1 MDIFR
6 LTFQLGVFF
15 AIYSFIWFFIDL
27 GIKIMTSGMV
37 KGILFTYLIKAIKYL
52 FLVNVIFL
60 LSIGENQNGLINQ
73 QSLVPVVFILFLY
86 FIGKFQ
92 KNQNTNA
99 LFSRMGVQSSKT
111 QFNVRYEIGLISLS
125 FLTFVLLVLEPNIAN
140 NAVAIWF
147 KESIID
153 IETTRII
160 GFIFKVIGF
169 FFLLNILTKTI
180 NSFQYII
187 GKLTSVKSNGDQ
199 DRFDDFEE
207 VE

>member
-180 NSFQYII
+180 NSFHYII
-187 GKLTSVKSNGDQ
+187 GKLTSVKSSGGQ

>member
-1 MDIFR
+1 MDIFK

-15 AIYSFIWFFIDL
+15 AIYSFIWFFIDT
-27 GIKIMTSGMV
+27 GIKFVTSGTV
-37 KGILFTYLIKAIKYL
+37 KSQFGNYVIKCFKYL

-60 LSIGENQNGLINQ
+60 FSIEGDDKTINIE
-73 QSLVPVVFILFLY
+73 SLVPVVFILMLY

-99 LFSRMGVQSSKT
+99 LFSRMGVQSQKK
-111 QFNVRYEIGLISLS
+111 QFNARYEIILIAMS
-125 FLTFVLLVLEPNIAN
+125 FLAFGFLIFDPGIAN
-140 NAVAIWF
+140 NPIALWF

-153 IETTRII
+153 IESTAII

-169 FFLLNILTKTI
+169 FFLLDILSKTI
-180 NSFQYII
+180 NAFQYII
-187 GKLTSVKSNGDQ
+187 VKLTSVSKGNGQ

>member
-1 MDIFR
+1 
-6 LTFQLGVFF
+6 
-15 AIYSFIWFFIDL
+15 
-27 GIKIMTSGMV
+27 MV

-140 NAVAIWF
+140 NAVARWF

-187 GKLTSVKSNGDQ
+187 GKLTSVKSSGGQ

>member
-125 FLTFVLLVLEPNIAN
+125 FLTFILLVLEPNIAN

-180 NSFQYII
+180 NSFQHII
-187 GKLTSVKSNGDQ
+187 GKLTSVKSSGGQ

>member
-125 FLTFVLLVLEPNIAN
+125 FLTFILLVLEPNIAN
-140 NAVAIWF
+140 NAVSIWF

-187 GKLTSVKSNGDQ
+187 GKLTSVKSSGGQ

>member
-111 QFNVRYEIGLISLS
+111 QFNVRYEIGLISLC

-140 NAVAIWF
+140 NAVAMWF

-187 GKLTSVKSNGDQ
+187 GKLTSVKSSGGQ

>member
-15 AIYSFIWFFIDL
+15 AIYSFIWLFIDI

-37 KGILFTYLIKAIKYL
+37 KGVLFTYLTKAIKYL

-60 LSIGENQNGLINQ
+60 LSIGENQNATVNI

-111 QFNVRYEIGLISLS
+111 QFNARYEIGLISLS
-125 FLTFVLLVLEPNIAN
+125 FLTFVLLVLEPYLAN
-140 NAVAIWF
+140 NVIARWF

-180 NSFQYII
+180 HSFQYII
-187 GKLTSVKSNGDQ
+187 GKLTSAKSDSGQDQ
-199 DRFDDFEE
+199 FDDFEE

>member
-1 MDIFR
+1 MDILK

-15 AIYSFIWFFIDL
+15 AIYSFIWFFIEF
-27 GIKIMTSGMV
+27 GFKIMTSGLV
-37 KGILFTYLIKAIKYL
+37 TGILHNYLIKAIKYL

-60 LSIGENQNGLINQ
+60 FATGENETTVIDKKSLI
-73 QSLVPVVFILFLY
+73 PVFLILLLY
-86 FIGKFQ
+86 FLGKFQ

-99 LFSRMGVQSSKT
+99 LFSRMGVQSPKV
-111 QFNVRYEIGLISLS
+111 QFNARYEVILISLS
-125 FLTFVLLVLEPNIAN
+125 FLAFGFLVFEPNVAN
-140 NAVAIWF
+140 NAIARWF

-153 IETTRII
+153 IESTAII

-187 GKLTSVKSNGDQ
+187 SKLTSVKSGHSQDQ
-199 DRFDDFEE
+199 FDDFEE

>member
-111 QFNVRYEIGLISLS
+111 QFNVRYEIGLISIS

-140 NAVAIWF
+140 NAVARWF

-187 GKLTSVKSNGDQ
+187 GKMTTVKSSGGQ

>member
-1 MDIFR
+1 MDILK

-15 AIYSFIWFFIDL
+15 AIYSFIWFFIEF
-27 GIKIMTSGMV
+27 GFKIMTSGLV
-37 KGILFTYLIKAIKYL
+37 TGILHNYLIKAIKYL

-60 LSIGENQNGLINQ
+60 FATGENETTVIDKKSLI
-73 QSLVPVVFILFLY
+73 PVFFILLLY
-86 FIGKFQ
+86 FLGKFQ

-99 LFSRMGVQSSKT
+99 LFSRMGVQSPKV
-111 QFNVRYEIGLISLS
+111 QFNARYEVILISLS
-125 FLTFVLLVLEPNIAN
+125 FLAFGFLVFEPNVAN
-140 NAVAIWF
+140 NAIARWF

-153 IETTRII
+153 IESTAII

-187 GKLTSVKSNGDQ
+187 SKLTSVKSGHSQDQ
-199 DRFDDFEE
+199 FDDFEE

>member
-1 MDIFR
+1 MDILK

-15 AIYSFIWFFIDL
+15 AIYSFIWFFIEF
-27 GIKIMTSGMV
+27 GFKIMTSGLV
-37 KGILFTYLIKAIKYL
+37 TGILHNYLIKAIKYL

-60 LSIGENQNGLINQ
+60 FATGENETTVIDKKSLI
-73 QSLVPVVFILFLY
+73 PVFFILLLY
-86 FIGKFQ
+86 FLGKFQ

-99 LFSRMGVQSSKT
+99 LFSRMGVQSPKV
-111 QFNVRYEIGLISLS
+111 QFNARYEVILISLS
-125 FLTFVLLVLEPNIAN
+125 FLAFGFLVFEPNVAN
-140 NAVAIWF
+140 NAIARWF

-153 IETTRII
+153 IESTAII

-187 GKLTSVKSNGDQ
+187 SKLTAVKSGQSQ
-199 DRFDDFEE
+199 DEFDDFEE

>member
-125 FLTFVLLVLEPNIAN
+125 FLTFILLVLEPNIAN

-187 GKLTSVKSNGDQ
+187 GKLTSVKSSGGQ

>member
-37 KGILFTYLIKAIKYL
+37 KGVLFIYLIKAIKYL
-52 FLVNVIFL
+52 FLVNVILL
-60 LSIGENQNGLINQ
+60 LSIGENQSIVIIQ

-99 LFSRMGVQSSKT
+99 LFSRMGVQSSQT
-111 QFNVRYEIGLISLS
+111 QFNARYEIGIISLS
-125 FLTFVLLVLEPNIAN
+125 FLTFVFVKP
-140 NAVAIWF
+140 
-147 KESIID
+147 
-153 IETTRII
+153 
-160 GFIFKVIGF
+160 
-169 FFLLNILTKTI
+169 TI
-180 NSFQYII
+180 RKCFSNSFNSIF
-187 GKLTSVKSNGDQ
+187 
-199 DRFDDFEE
+199 DR
-207 VE
+207 

>member
-1 MDIFR
+1 MDIFK

-15 AIYSFIWFFIDL
+15 AIYSFIWFFIDF
-27 GIKIMTSGMV
+27 GIKVITSGLV
-37 KGILFTYLIKAIKYL
+37 KGIHHTYLIKAIKYL

-60 LSIGENQNGLINQ
+60 LSIGENQSYDANEK
-73 QSLVPVVFILFLY
+73 SLVPVVFILFLY

-99 LFSRMGVQSSKT
+99 LFSRMGVESSKK
-111 QFNVRYEIGLISLS
+111 QFNARYEIILISLS
-125 FLTFVLLVLEPNIAN
+125 FLIFGFLVLEPNIAN
-140 NAVAIWF
+140 NAIARWF

-153 IETTRII
+153 IESTRII

-169 FFLLNILTKTI
+169 FFLLNILGKTI

-187 GKLTSVKSNGDQ
+187 SKLSSTTSRGGQDQ
-199 DRFDDFEE
+199 FDDYEE
-207 VE
+207 LE

>member
-111 QFNVRYEIGLISLS
+111 QFNVRYEIGLISIS
-125 FLTFVLLVLEPNIAN
+125 FLIFVLLVLEPNIAN
-140 NAVAIWF
+140 NAVARWF

-187 GKLTSVKSNGDQ
+187 GKMTSVKSSGGQ

>member
-1 MDIFR
+1 MDILK

-15 AIYSFIWFFIDL
+15 AIYSFIWFFIDF
-27 GIKIMTSGMV
+27 GIKTMTSGLV

-60 LSIGENQNGLINQ
+60 LSVGENHSYVVNE
-73 QSLVPVVFILFLY
+73 QSLVPVVFILFFY

-99 LFSRMGVQSSKT
+99 LFSRMGLETSKK
-111 QFNVRYEIGLISLS
+111 QFNARYEIILIFLS
-125 FLTFVLLVLEPNIAN
+125 FLMFGFLVLDPNIAN
-140 NAVAIWF
+140 NAVARWF
-147 KESIID
+147 KDSIID
-153 IETTRII
+153 IESTTII
-160 GFIFKVIGF
+160 GSIFKVIGF
-169 FFLLNILTKTI
+169 FFLLNILAKTI

-187 GKLTSVKSNGDQ
+187 SKLSSTTSNGGQ
-199 DRFDDFEE
+199 DRFDDYEE

>member
-1 MDIFR
+1 MDILK

-15 AIYSFIWFFIDL
+15 AIYSFIWFFIDF
-27 GIKIMTSGMV
+27 GIKIMTSGLV
-37 KGILFTYLIKAIKYL
+37 KGLLFTYIIKAIKYL

-60 LSIGENQNGLINQ
+60 FSIGESHSYLVNE

-86 FIGKFQ
+86 FVGKFQ
-92 KNQNTNA
+92 NNQNTNA
-99 LFSRMGVQSSKT
+99 LFSRMGVETSKK
-111 QFNVRYEIGLISLS
+111 QFNSRYEVILIFLS
-125 FLTFVLLVLEPNIAN
+125 FLIFGFLVLDPNIAN
-140 NAVAIWF
+140 NAVARWF

-153 IETTRII
+153 IESTRII

-169 FFLLNILTKTI
+169 FFLLNILAKTI

-187 GKLTSVKSNGDQ
+187 SKLFSTVSIGGE

>member
-92 KNQNTNA
+92 KNQNTNV

-187 GKLTSVKSNGDQ
+187 GKLTSVKSSGGQ

>member
-52 FLVNVIFL
+52 FLVDVIFL

-153 IETTRII
+153 IETTRFI

-187 GKLTSVKSNGDQ
+187 GKLTSMKSSGGQ

>member
-1 MDIFR
+1 MDILK

-15 AIYSFIWFFIDL
+15 AIYSFIWFFIEF
-27 GIKIMTSGMV
+27 GFKIMTSGLIT
-37 KGILFTYLIKAIKYL
+37 GILHNYLIKAIKYL

-60 LSIGENQNGLINQ
+60 FATGENETTVIDKKSLI
-73 QSLVPVVFILFLY
+73 PVFFILLLY
-86 FIGKFQ
+86 FLGKFQ

-99 LFSRMGVQSSKT
+99 LFSRMGVQSPKV
-111 QFNVRYEIGLISLS
+111 QFNARYEVILISLS
-125 FLTFVLLVLEPNIAN
+125 FLAFGFLVFEPNVAN
-140 NAVAIWF
+140 NAIARWF

-153 IETTRII
+153 IESTAII

-187 GKLTSVKSNGDQ
+187 SKLTSVKSGHSQDQ
-199 DRFDDFEE
+199 FDDFEE

>member
-1 MDIFR
+1 MDILK

-15 AIYSFIWFFIDL
+15 AIYSFIWFFIEF
-27 GIKIMTSGMV
+27 GFKIMTSGLV
-37 KGILFTYLIKAIKYL
+37 TGILHNYLIKAIKYL

-60 LSIGENQNGLINQ
+60 FATGENETTVIDKKSLI
-73 QSLVPVVFILFLY
+73 PVFFILLLY
-86 FIGKFQ
+86 FLGKFQ

-99 LFSRMGVQSSKT
+99 LFSRMGVQSPKV
-111 QFNVRYEIGLISLS
+111 QFNSRYEVILISLS
-125 FLTFVLLVLEPNIAN
+125 FLAFGFLVFEPNVAN
-140 NAVAIWF
+140 NAIARWF

-153 IETTRII
+153 IESTAII

-187 GKLTSVKSNGDQ
+187 SKLTSVKSGHSQDQ
-199 DRFDDFEE
+199 FDDFEE

>member
-1 MDIFR
+1 MDIFK

-15 AIYSFIWFFIDL
+15 AIYSFIWFFIDF
-27 GIKIMTSGMV
+27 GFKIMTSGRV
-37 KGILFTYLIKAIKYL
+37 TGTLHNYLIKAIKYL

-60 LSIGENQNGLINQ
+60 FATGENETNVINEYSLI
-73 QSLVPVVFILFLY
+73 PVFVILFLY
-86 FIGKFQ
+86 FLGKFQ

-99 LFSRMGVQSSKT
+99 LFSRMGVQSPKV
-111 QFNVRYEIGLISLS
+111 QFNARYEVILIALS
-125 FLTFVLLVLEPNIAN
+125 FLTFGFLVFEPNFAN
-140 NAVAIWF
+140 NAIARWF

-153 IETTRII
+153 IESTAII

-187 GKLTSVKSNGDQ
+187 SKLTAVKSGQSQ
-199 DRFDDFEE
+199 DEFDDFEE

>member
-1 MDIFR
+1 
-6 LTFQLGVFF
+6 
-15 AIYSFIWFFIDL
+15 
-27 GIKIMTSGMV
+27 MTSGLV
-37 KGILFTYLIKAIKYL
+37 TGILHNYLIKAIKYL

-60 LSIGENQNGLINQ
+60 FATGENETTVIDKKSLI
-73 QSLVPVVFILFLY
+73 PVFFILLLY
-86 FIGKFQ
+86 FLGKFQ

-99 LFSRMGVQSSKT
+99 LFSRMGVQSPKV
-111 QFNVRYEIGLISLS
+111 QFNARYEVILISLS
-125 FLTFVLLVLEPNIAN
+125 FLAFGFLVFEPNVAN
-140 NAVAIWF
+140 NAIARWF

-153 IETTRII
+153 IESTAII

-187 GKLTSVKSNGDQ
+187 SKLTSVKSGHSQDQ
-199 DRFDDFEE
+199 FDDFEE

>member
-15 AIYSFIWFFIDL
+15 AIYSFIWFFIDI

-37 KGILFTYLIKAIKYL
+37 KGIRFAYLIKTIKYL

-60 LSIGENQNGLINQ
+60 LSIGENQNDIIHQ
-73 QSLVPVVFILFLY
+73 QLLVPVVFILFLY

-92 KNQNTNA
+92 NNQNTNA
-99 LFSRMGVQSSKT
+99 LFSRMGVQSSIS
-111 QFNVRYEIGLISLS
+111 QFNPRYEIGLISLS
-125 FLTFVLLVLEPNIAN
+125 FLTFVILVFEPYLAN
-140 NAVAIWF
+140 NAIARWF
-147 KESIID
+147 TESIID
-153 IETTRII
+153 IETTKII

-187 GKLTSVKSNGDQ
+187 SKLTSMKYGDSQ

-207 VE
+207 IE

>member
-37 KGILFTYLIKAIKYL
+37 KGVLFIYLIKAIKYL
-52 FLVNVIFL
+52 FLVNVILL
-60 LSIGENQNGLINQ
+60 LSIGENQSIVINQ

-99 LFSRMGVQSSKT
+99 LFSRMGVQSSQT
-111 QFNVRYEIGLISLS
+111 QFNVRYEIGIISLS
-125 FLTFVLLVLEPNIAN
+125 FLTFVLLVLEPNLAN
-140 NAVAIWF
+140 NAIARWF

-180 NSFQYII
+180 NSFQFII
-187 GKLTSVKSNGDQ
+187 SKLTSVKSGGGQ